1 MLSIRKF
8 QRANLLVETEDGS
21 AALIPWGHYS
31 VALVGGS
38 TPYIRLA
45 YNGLSYVTTDGL
57 AWQSEGENPV
67 AVTVE
72 IL

>member
-1 MLSIRKF
+1 MVLM
-8 QRANLLVETEDGS
+8 
-21 AALIPWGHYS
+21 
-31 VALVGGS
+31 GGS

-67 AVTVE
+67 AVTVV